1 MVLIEAAIIDLKLP
15 DTTRGV
21 KRADR
26 PFASVI
32 QKCVRYVDT
41 TLKLLMSIENSSEV
55 GDETLYQICGR
66 FMSLVETPKLYSNNK
81 QSV

>member
-21 KRADR
+21 KLADQ

-32 QKCVRYVDT
+32 QKCGRYVDT

-55 GDETLYQICGR
+55 GDETL
-66 FMSLVETPKLYSNNK
+66 SNLWQVHVVGGDSK
-81 QSV
+81 IQA

>member
-1 MVLIEAAIIDLKLP
+1 MKTPAKLKCHHDRVVLIEAAIIDLKLP

-32 QKCVRYVDT
+32 QKCGRYVDT

-55 GDETLYQICGR
+55 QCR
-66 FMSLVETPKLYSNNK
+66 
-81 QSV
+81 